1 MTDPEEY
8 TSMDNTLPVIN
19 ILRHRLTSDGGGVIT
34 LVGSCG
40 CPLHCR
46 YCINE
51 GVIRNP
57 EKTVKY
63 TPEKLLEAVKID
75 DLYFQ
80 STGGGITFGG
90 GESLLYADFI
100 HAFRRLA
107 SSNWRI
113 NIETSL
119 NIGANM
125 LKKVLDDIDE
135 YIVDI
140 KDMNPEIYKKYTGKN
155 QELMLHN
162 LKLLIKSGKKDQL
175 HIRIPH
181 IPEYNTEADVRSSVE
196 QLRRMG
202 ITKTEVFPYIIRK

>member
-1 MTDPEEY
+1 
-8 TSMDNTLPVIN
+8 MDNTLPVIN
-19 ILRHRLTSDGGGVIT
+19 ILRHRLTSDGRGVIT

-40 CPLHCR
+40 CPLRCQ

-51 GVIRNP
+51 GVIRNQ
-57 EKTVKY
+57 KKAVAY
-63 TPEKLLEAVKID
+63 TPEMLFEAVKID

-90 GESLLYADFI
+90 GEALLYADFI
-100 HAFRRLA
+100 HTFRRLA
-107 SSNWRI
+107 PPVWHI
-113 NIETSL
+113 NVETSL
-119 NIGANM
+119 NIEESN

-140 KDMNPEIYKKYTGKN
+140 KDMNAEIYKKYTGKS
-155 QELMLHN
+155 QELMLQN
-162 LKLLIKSGKKDQL
+162 LKLLIKCGKKEQL

-181 IPEYNTEADVRSSVE
+181 IPGYNTESGVQSSVE
-196 QLRRMG
+196 RLHRMG